1 MELKIVEEKK
11 NRFVFKIVGEGHTLC
26 NALKQELLQD
36 DKVKLATYAVEHPLI
51 NEAQFILETD
61 GTEPRKT
68 VSSAIKR
75 LDKTLEKLGK
85 QAKELK

>member
-1 MELKIVEEKK
+1 MEIKIIEEKK
-11 NRFVFKIVGEGHTLC
+11 NRLVFKIIGEGHTLC
-26 NALKQELLQD
+26 NALKQELLND
-36 DKVKLATYAVEHPLI
+36 DHVKTATYAVEHPLI
-51 NEAQFILETD
+51 QEAQIILETD
-61 GTEPRKT
+61 GADTKKT